1 LSCHHSI
8 TFCTTSSCQPN
19 NLCTVVLKLF
29 ADIIPSFLCNLHQVV
44 LYILFLFLYAMLFC
58 HHCIFVMFFF
68 VLSTSLCYS
77 NFFFYLFLW
86 ALLIDHHFV
95 FFMFIFIIFRLLTNR
110 VSFSLKFYIDFATCL
125 SQYVKGFSE
134 QNNGKL
140 SREWTHK
147 RAIIA
152 HVLVF
157 LCRVLKLKFCFQE
170 DLNI

>member
-1 LSCHHSI
+1 MIIIMFSPCSFSLS
-8 TFCTTSSCQPN
+8 
-19 NLCTVVLKLF
+19 
-29 ADIIPSFLCNLHQVV
+29 
-44 LYILFLFLYAMLFC
+44 
-58 HHCIFVMFFF
+58 
-68 VLSTSLCYS
+68 
-77 NFFFYLFLW
+77 
-86 ALLIDHHFV
+86 
-95 FFMFIFIIFRLLTNR
+95 FRLLTKR

-125 SQYVKGFSE
+125 SQYVKGFYE

-157 LCRVLKLKFCFQE
+157 LCRVLKLKFCFQK

>member
-1 LSCHHSI
+1 MIIIMFSPCSFSLS
-8 TFCTTSSCQPN
+8 
-19 NLCTVVLKLF
+19 
-29 ADIIPSFLCNLHQVV
+29 
-44 LYILFLFLYAMLFC
+44 
-58 HHCIFVMFFF
+58 
-68 VLSTSLCYS
+68 
-77 NFFFYLFLW
+77 
-86 ALLIDHHFV
+86 
-95 FFMFIFIIFRLLTNR
+95 FRLLTNR

-125 SQYVKGFSE
+125 SQYVKGFYE

-157 LCRVLKLKFCFQE
+157 LCRVLKLKFCFQK